1 MKIIKSFF
9 SRFKDEKGFALSTY
23 VTVLCLIT
31 IGVGLWSAGEY
42 SEVQHEKIEKAQKI
56 IVNPG
61 NKDSGK
67 VYIEAKKVVVDSFKK
82 LGEDAIGI
90 AVDDTAGLG
99 IIKEIGVFDLPKDK
113 EVLEDKKEEK
123 EEKEDSGSDGSDP
136 IFVQG
141 LLGAVEG
148 AAGVAD
154 VLPIEEKLD
163 ENNLPTDVITQD
175 ITKIVINVANQLGSS
190 DSEVADII
198 DTSIDVIKDLINK
211 NKDKNIDSD
220 STATLEIIKEKLNEI
235 DMLEDEEIINKR
247 KEHNLSVLEREQLE
261 KEIELYEH
269 YKDTDTMI
277 ISNEMYEKIQQ
288 RLDHL
293 NDKIDTLEKELEEH
307 AGNNEEDIENQ
318 NTEDT
323 SIDEDTQD
331 SSTGEGSQDV
341 LNDEIILNGTMS
353 FPDELS
359 QKMTMIVNPGTGSV
373 TAVLHLKINADG
385 LKLEI
390 NIPFF
395 GTIDPETRII
405 NAVSSGGDEDI
416 RLTGSLS
423 ADGNRASG
431 TGDDGIVWSVSR

>member
-9 SRFKDEKGFALSTY
+9 SRFKDEKGFALTTY
-23 VTVLCLIT
+23 ITVSFLI
-31 IGVGLWSAGEY
+31 IVGVSLWSAGEY
-42 SEVQHEKIEKAQKI
+42 SEVQHKKIEKVQKI

-113 EVLEDKKEEK
+113 EVPEDKK

-154 VLPIEEKLD
+154 ILPIEEKLN

-190 DSEVADII
+190 DSELADII
-198 DTSIDVIKDLINK
+198 DTSINVIKDLINK
-211 NKDKNIDSD
+211 DKNKDTDNDS
-220 STATLEIIKEKLNEI
+220 SVTLEIIKEKLSEI
-235 DMLEDEEIINKR
+235 NMLEDEEIINKR
-247 KEHNLSVLEREQLE
+247 KEHNLSVLEKEQLE

-269 YKDTDTMI
+269 YKDTDTVI
-277 ISNEMYEKIQQ
+277 ISNKMYEKIQQ
-288 RLDHL
+288 RLDQL
-293 NDKIDTLEKELEEH
+293 NDKIDIIEKELQEDKEKSEEES
-307 AGNNEEDIENQ
+307 GDQNIEDISTDEEESEEI
-318 NTEDT
+318 TE
-323 SIDEDTQD
+323 EV
-331 SSTGEGSQDV
+331 TGEV
-341 LNDEIILNGTMS
+341 IILNGTLSDPEEGGTTKMS
-353 FPDELS
+353 
-359 QKMTMIVNPGTGSV
+359 MTIDLKTGVVSGIIFIRIDNEYIKFDADMPISGSMNLE
-373 TAVLHLKINADG
+373 TREINAQ
-385 LKLEI
+385 
-390 NIPFF
+390 
-395 GTIDPETRII
+395 
-405 NAVSSGGDEDI
+405 SGEAK
-416 RLTGSLS
+416 LTGILS
-423 ADGNRASG
+423 ADGNRANGTASG
-431 TGDDGIVWSVSR
+431 EDGNLVWSVSR

>member
-9 SRFKDEKGFALSTY
+9 SRFKDEKGFALTTY
-23 VTVLCLIT
+23 ITVSFLI
-31 IGVGLWSAGEY
+31 IVGVSLWSAGEY
-42 SEVQHEKIEKAQKI
+42 SEVQHKKIEKAQKI

-113 EVLEDKKEEK
+113 EVPEDKK

-154 VLPIEEKLD
+154 ILPIEEKLN

-190 DSEVADII
+190 DSELADII
-198 DTSIDVIKDLINK
+198 DTSINVIKDLINK
-211 NKDKNIDSD
+211 DKNKDTDNDS
-220 STATLEIIKEKLNEI
+220 SVTLEIIKEKLSEI
-235 DMLEDEEIINKR
+235 NMLEDEEIINKR
-247 KEHNLSVLEREQLE
+247 KEHNLSVLEKEQLE

-269 YKDTDTMI
+269 YKDTDTVI

-288 RLDHL
+288 RLEHL
-293 NDKIDTLEKELEEH
+293 NDKIDALEKELEEY
-307 AGNNEEDIENQ
+307 AGNNEEGMEDQ
-318 NTEDT
+318 NTEDAST
-323 SIDEDTQD
+323 DEEESEEITEEV
-331 SSTGEGSQDV
+331 TGEV
-341 LNDEIILNGTMS
+341 IILNGTLSDPEEGGTIKMS
-353 FPDELS
+353 
-359 QKMTMIVNPGTGSV
+359 MTIDLKTGVVSGIIFIRIDNEYIKFDADMPISGSMNLE
-373 TAVLHLKINADG
+373 TREINAQ
-385 LKLEI
+385 
-390 NIPFF
+390 
-395 GTIDPETRII
+395 
-405 NAVSSGGDEDI
+405 SGEAK
-416 RLTGSLS
+416 LTGILS
-423 ADGNRASG
+423 ADGNRANGTASG
-431 TGDDGIVWSVSR
+431 EDGNLVWSVSR